1 MFDHLHSWP
10 LALGSPVAMLPSGGR
25 TAFLPSASLASGSE
39 PSPQGRVCSYHS
51 RRKYCKELSVLEK
64 PQMLL
69 LTRATALHPLLLP
82 VVTSKIKND
91 KLSTALRSPAA
102 HFCSFPLYRRAPLA
116 LGPWWP
122 LVCVKMSYLPHQEN
136 LSWVQPRP

>member
-69 LTRATALHPLLLP
+69 LTRANDVNLLLLS
-82 VVTSKIKND
+82 VVRATIKNE
-91 KLSTALRSPAA
+91 KISTAL
-102 HFCSFPLYRRAPLA
+102 C
-116 LGPWWP
+116 
-122 LVCVKMSYLPHQEN
+122 
-136 LSWVQPRP
+136 